1 MSLVCISNLLSP
13 NRLQEIAELSLAL
26 LERAPR
32 IREESGQDGADGG
45 SGESRPYI
53 WADARGLRARSLA
66 DTLLAV
72 LRAHG
77 CAAPRAGVAGT
88 PVAAR
93 VASLHREA
101 AHADSAPDPIVE
113 VPPGADRDFLA
124 PFPLTVL
131 EPCPRLLDLLEG
143 TGVERCGELAG
154 LDHASVEL
162 RFGAEGV
169 SLWRLARAD
178 DRRLLFGPPPP
189 PLPHASLEWTDY
201 VLRNPDRLLFVI
213 NRLAGGVTAAL
224 RELGRGARTFTLFFS
239 LDRGG
244 TVEHAFHPSRPN
256 ADQRTWMRLIRD
268 ELERVRL
275 PDAVSGVALRVDAV
289 LPSASVQGDLLD
301 RGFATAAV
309 AEMALARV
317 LDERSHLL
325 TPLGNRHPLL
335 RRRTV
340 WREEPAALVWRRTGL
355 GGSGVEPR
363 LALYLLPEP
372 EPVEVETVDCRG
384 FAVPARYRDRAG
396 TYELLGAEGPDCVSG
411 GDWEEAYAVELYRCV
426 RDDGRLVQLVRDARS
441 GGWMLEGEWR

>member
-1 MSLVCISNLLSP
+1 MPSYVCLSNLFLP
-13 NRLQEIAELSLAL
+13 NGLPDITELAQAL

-32 IREESGQDGADGG
+32 IRAEGGQDGTAGA
-45 SGESRPYI
+45 ESRPII
-53 WADARGLRARSLA
+53 WADARGLHARSLA
-66 DTLLAV
+66 DTLLSI

-77 CAAPRAGVAGT
+77 CVAPHAGVAAT
-88 PVAAR
+88 PIAAR
-93 VASLHREA
+93 VASLHAE
-101 AHADSAPDPIVE
+101 SARAESSSAPIVE

-124 PFPLTVL
+124 PLPLTVL
-131 EPCPRLLDLLEG
+131 EPGPRLLNLLEG
-143 TGVERCGELAG
+143 TGVERCGELAR
-154 LDHASVEL
+154 LDQASVEL

-169 SLWRLARAD
+169 ALWRLARAD

-201 VLRNPDRLLFVI
+201 VLRDPERLLFVI
-213 NRLAGGVTAAL
+213 NRLAGSVTAAL
-224 RELGRGARTFTLFFS
+224 RELGRGARTFTLVFS

-268 ELERVRL
+268 ELERLRL
-275 PDAVSGVALRVDAV
+275 PDAVTGVALRVDAV

-301 RGFATAAV
+301 QGFATAAV
-309 AEMALARV
+309 AETALARV
-317 LDERSHLL
+317 LDERSRLL

-340 WREEPAALVWRRTGL
+340 WREEPAALVWCRTEL
-355 GGSGVEPR
+355 RGSDVEPR

-372 EPVEVETVDCRG
+372 EPVEVETVARRG

-396 TYELLGAEGPDCVSG
+396 THELIGAEGPDCVSG
-411 GDWEEAYAVELYRCV
+411 GDWDESFAVESYCCV
-426 RDDGRLVQLVRDARS
+426 RADGGLVRLARDARS
-441 GGWMLEGEWR
+441 GGWTLEGEWR